1 MALIFKVIENDVVVL
16 QKKLL
21 PTIFVKLLRLAN
33 PKLIYDID
41 DAVMFHELERGQ
53 ALTGKYFQRFAAV
66 AAASR
71 RVVTGNCYLAE
82 FARAARTGQDAEVV
96 VLPTPIDTR
105 SLTPRPGPGVNGGVV
120 IGWIGTKGNLRQLM
134 PLMPA
139 LRKLQAELPET
150 RLRLV
155 TDGVI
160 DVPGVAVETKAWSA
174 AAETADL
181 HGFDIGI
188 MPLEDNLWNRG
199 KGGFKLLQYMAAG
212 LPAIASPVGINADIV
227 AHGKNGFL
235 ACDPDEWAACLLK
248 LARDA
253 ALRRSIGQAARQTVE
268 REYSLEVYLERY
280 ATLVE
285 SCL

>member
-33 PKLIYDID
+33 PKLIFDID

-71 RVVTGNCYLAE
+71 RIVTGNRYLAE

-105 SLTPRPGPGVNGGVV
+105 SLTPRPAPGVSGGVV